1 MPGPRVAKR
10 SGMGVQVRV
19 DTNDQAGVCGNAHDS
34 SFLASHAGKTAPAW
48 WETPAAI
55 L

>member
-1 MPGPRVAKR
+1 
-10 SGMGVQVRV
+10 MGV
-19 DTNDQAGVCGNAHDS
+19 DTDDQAGICGNAHDVS
-34 SFLASHAGKTAPAW
+34 SLVGHAGKAAPAW

>member
-1 MPGPRVAKR
+1 
-10 SGMGVQVRV
+10 MGI
-19 DTNDQAGVCGNAHDS
+19 DSDDQAGVRGNAYHVS
-34 SFLASHAGKTAPAW
+34 ALVSHAGKAAPAW

>member
-1 MPGPRVAKR
+1 MSVQ
-10 SGMGVQVRV
+10 MGV
-19 DTNDQAGVCGNAHDS
+19 DTDDQAGICGNAHDVS
-34 SFLASHAGKTAPAW
+34 SLVGHAGKAAPAW